1 MEVQIE
7 FESGARFELVDYL
20 RALTERLDA
29 LEEKY
34 RNLRDRVL
42 LEGQGTVPVVMST
55 TPTTAGIGQR

>member
-7 FESGARFELVDYL
+7 DGARFELVDYL
-20 RALTERLDA
+20 RALTERLDD

-42 LEGQGTVPVVMST
+42 LEGQGTVPVVMSI
-55 TPTTAGIGQR
+55 TPTSESTRQR